1 MRIITYS
8 NKRTRATPLFSRLQI
23 LKLHDIF
30 QLELAKLMHKVHN
43 KALNICSA
51 STNNYAIGYNIT
63 VDNIH
68 SHNTRKKHQKKK
80 NYFIT
85 RVSSK
90 QAQKCLQCNGP
101 KIWNEIPLQRK
112 EMNICKFKIE
122 FKRKLIS
129 AYYYLSFGGV
139 S

>member
-1 MRIITYS
+1 MDSASNSNMRPLFLLQKTAMRIITYS

-51 STNNYAIGYNIT
+51 STNNYAIGYNVRYHIHT
-63 VDNIH
+63 TPEKNI
-68 SHNTRKKHQKKK
+68 KK

-90 QAQKCLQCNGP
+90 QAQKCLQCNDQKSGT
-101 KIWNEIPLQRK
+101 KHHYR
-112 EMNICKFKIE
+112 
-122 FKRKLIS
+122 
-129 AYYYLSFGGV
+129 
-139 S
+139 

>member
-1 MRIITYS
+1 MDSASNSNMRPLFLLQKTAMRIITYS

-68 SHNTRKKHQKKK
+68 SHNTRKKHQKKTTSLLEFHRNK
-80 NYFIT
+80 
-85 RVSSK
+85 
-90 QAQKCLQCNGP
+90 P
-101 KIWNEIPLQRK
+101 KSVCSVMDQNLERNTIAE
-112 EMNICKFKIE
+112 
-122 FKRKLIS
+122 KRDEHL
-129 AYYYLSFGGV
+129 
-139 S
+139 